1 MFKKIVIPILLL
13 FLSSCGYEAVY
24 SKKNIVNYDFFISEL
39 TTDGNRDVN
48 IKIKE
53 KLINYLL
60 IKEGKKLILKIAS
73 SAEKVVTAKNT
84 AGDPTSFKYTIII
97 EIKVMMEND
106 LEANFEI
113 VENFDYNNNANKF
126 DLKRYEREII
136 INLAETVSD
145 KLIFRLSNI
154 Q

>member
-60 IKEGKKLILKIAS
+60 IKEGKELILKIAS
-73 SAEKVVTAKNT
+73 SAKKVVTAKNT

-97 EIKVMMEND
+97 KIKVMMEND

-136 INLAETVSD
+136 NNLAETATQ
-145 KLIFRLSNI
+145 KLIYKLSNI
-154 Q
+154 K

>member
-60 IKEGKKLILKIAS
+60 IKEGKELILKIAS
-73 SAEKVVTAKNT
+73 SAKKVVTAKNT

-136 INLAETVSD
+136 NNLAETATQ
-145 KLIFRLSNI
+145 KLIYKLSNI
-154 Q
+154 K

>member
-1 MFKKIVIPILLL
+1 MFKKIVISILLL
-13 FLSSCGYEAVY
+13 FLSSCGYESVY

-60 IKEGKKLILKIAS
+60 IKEGKELILKIAS
-73 SAEKVVTAKNT
+73 SAKKVVTAKNT

-97 EIKVMMEND
+97 KIKVMMEDD
-106 LEANFEI
+106 LVANFEI

-136 INLAETVSD
+136 NNLAETATQ
-145 KLIFRLSNI
+145 KLIYKLSNI
-154 Q
+154 K

>member
-60 IKEGKKLILKIAS
+60 IKEGKELILKIAS
-73 SAEKVVTAKNT
+73 SAKKVVTAKNT

-97 EIKVMMEND
+97 KIKVMMEDD
-106 LEANFEI
+106 LVANFEI

-136 INLAETVSD
+136 NNLAETATQ
-145 KLIFRLSNI
+145 KLIYKLSNI
-154 Q
+154 K

>member
-97 EIKVMMEND
+97 KIKVMMEND

-136 INLAETVSD
+136 NNLAETATQ
-145 KLIFRLSNI
+145 KLIYKLSNI
-154 Q
+154 K